1 MRRPQRAHSKPLS
14 RMPGST
20 RSPPKSSAERC
31 RALIIVFAAAAAIA
45 SCVDDARSEEQ
56 LRPYTV
62 VGDAIPESLTGAKGD
77 VERGRSIVVNRQ
89 VGLCLLCHS
98 GPFPEEKF
106 QDTLAPDLKGAGTRW
121 SEGQLRLRIVDSR
134 RLYADTMMPSYY
146 RVEGLTRVAPAFTGK
161 PVLTAEQIEDVVA
174 YLVTLRE

>member
-1 MRRPQRAHSKPLS
+1 
-14 RMPGST
+14 MPGST
-20 RSPPKSSAERC
+20 RSPPKSSAEHC
-31 RALIIVFAAAAAIA
+31 GALIVVLATAAAIA

-77 VERGRSIVVNRQ
+77 AERGRSIVVNRQ

-106 QDTLAPDLKGAGTRW
+106 QGTLAPDLKGTGARW
-121 SEGQLRLRIVDSR
+121 SEGQLRLRIVDASH
-134 RLYADTMMPSYY
+134 LNPNTIMPPYY
-146 RVEGLTRVAPAFTGK
+146 RVEGLTRVAPAFQGK

-174 YLVTLRE
+174 YLATLRDERTP